1 MVSALFSSQRGWYP
15 PVVSVTPIHTAVHG
29 SVSFSRPLFSY
40 PYEPLFL
47 RILEP
52 SALPRGCGAESHDS
66 LTTSRETPSRF
77 HLELAAFFRHTDA
90 ALRGLR
96 LGLRN

>member
-15 PVVSVTPIHTAVHG
+15 PLSLSRRFTRSCPG
-29 SVSFSRPLFSY
+29 SVSFSRPLFSCS
-40 PYEPLFL
+40 YEPLFL

-52 SALPRGCGAESHDS
+52 SALPRGCGAESHGS
-66 LTTSRETPSRF
+66 LTTSRETQSRF